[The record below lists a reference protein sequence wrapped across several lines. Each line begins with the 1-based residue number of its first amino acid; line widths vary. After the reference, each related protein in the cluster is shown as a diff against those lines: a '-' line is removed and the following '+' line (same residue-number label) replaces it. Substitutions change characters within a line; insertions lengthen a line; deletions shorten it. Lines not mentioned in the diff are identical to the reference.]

1 MKLEKTFFVGSTL
14 LNIFCCFS
22 CCPHPLTDITFTIVL
37 KRKASFHMFNVIVP
51 SLVLT
56 FYALFIF
63 AFPEE
68 TGERMGLAMDCF
80 LTISILMMMVSDMM
94 PIDSNVTPL
103 LGAFMLVSMLSITF
117 SICKFSKSNINIFYF
132 SKKIHFFRKVFE
144 IERLLGFLRFF
155 GIFRI
160 FWDFLWDF

>member
-1 MKLEKTFFVGSTL
+1 
-14 LNIFCCFS
+14 
-22 CCPHPLTDITFTIVL
+22 
-37 KRKASFHMFNVIVP
+37 MFNVIVP
-51 SLVLT
+51 TLVLT

-103 LGAFMLVSMLSITF
+103 LGRFMLVCLILITF
-117 SICKFSKSNINIFYF
+117 SICKCSE
-132 SKKIHFFRKVFE
+132 E
-144 IERLLGFLRFF
+144 ISLQH
-155 GIFRI
+155 
-160 FWDFLWDF
+160 